1 LARVLTPRWPRAGRR
16 AAAGTS
22 PPGVAL
28 QLKILAIRHQL
39 PIYQRIVKR
48 LGNSNGRNE
57 FADGASARPRQGGRI
72 PNSTTCITITND
84 WQRDRDVAAGLS
96 IGARRTFGKDKRRGG
111 ATRGRGG

>member
-1 LARVLTPRWPRAGRR
+1 VLTPRWPRAGRR